1 MERAPVSPGGS
12 GLWGWRAPVTDPSY
26 TRLHKDTAQPR
37 THLGFLQEVVTEL
50 HLNEFIAL
58 PAFFPHP
65 GARVGKAE
73 PHQLAGKHSLGF

>member
-12 GLWGWRAPVTDPSY
+12 NAGAPVTDPSY
-26 TRLHKDTAQPR
+26 TRLHKDTAQR
-37 THLGFLQEVVTEL
+37 WAHLGFLQEVVTEL

-65 GARVGKAE
+65 GARVGKAGL
-73 PHQLAGKHSLGF
+73 HQLAGKRSLGC